1 MEEKVISIKEYV
13 LNKIEMLEEEVEIV
27 KYVKKEY
34 FIKLVKMLAINITT
48 ILIGVNADFETMFGK
63 FMVLPI
69 IITSILTF
77 DILLTYTQKFI
88 DINKLNKEIK
98 KFKGR
103 C

>member
-13 LNKIEMLEEEVEIV
+13 LNKIEMLEEEVKIV

-34 FIKLVKMLAINITT
+34 FIKLVRMLAINITT
-48 ILIGVNADFETMFGK
+48 ILIGVNVDFETMFGK
-63 FMVLPI
+63 FMILPI
-69 IITSILTF
+69 IATSILTF
-77 DILLTYTQKFI
+77 DILLTYVQKFI

-98 KFKGR
+98 KLKGR

>member
-34 FIKLVKMLAINITT
+34 FIKLVRMLAINITT
-48 ILIGVNADFETMFGK
+48 ILIGVNADFETMLGK
-63 FMVLPI
+63 FMILPI
-69 IITSILTF
+69 IATSILTF

-98 KFKGR
+98 KLKGR